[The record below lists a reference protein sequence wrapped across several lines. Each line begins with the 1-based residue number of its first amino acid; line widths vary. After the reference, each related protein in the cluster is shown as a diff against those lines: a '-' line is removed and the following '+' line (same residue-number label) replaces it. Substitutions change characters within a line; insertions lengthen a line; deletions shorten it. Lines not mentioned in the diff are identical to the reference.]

1 MSLKTPWAPLA
12 FDWYADEEVK
22 SPTLGPA
29 LWPWI
34 LGRVIKGQGVISEEE
49 LDPEEAVDNV
59 GLVRFAE
66 ELARAVKANPDLDVQ
81 QWVVAQAATAFK
93 AFRTPRSS
101 RRQPLMVPAMSQRD
115 LGGRN
120 ASGSYG
126 GNFQTKRG
134 YTAKGFREWMGK
146 FTRIEVTF
154 GPAPATP
161 SVAPPPPPPP
171 SSPPPPPAGAPPES
185 SSAPPTANEAH
196 TAASRF
202 ANLFKAYWPAVSL
215 KRGWWDENLELL
227 IRHGEANVADLCQ
240 KARQRS
246 ATHPNYVIA
255 CLQRIAPAPALS
267 SASSSHASPAPRAH
281 KGAVPS
287 YDEWSNV
294 QW

>member
-22 SPTLGPA
+22 ALALGPA

-49 LDPEEAVDNV
+49 LDPEEAVENV

-66 ELARAVKANPDLDVQ
+66 ELARALKANPDLDVQ
-81 QWVVAQAATAFK
+81 QWVVAQGASVFK
-93 AFRTPRSS
+93 GFRTPRSS
-101 RRQPLMVPAMSQRD
+101 RRQPLLVPATSQRD

-120 ASGSYG
+120 STGTYG
-126 GNFQTKRG
+126 GNFQIKRG
-134 YTAKGFREWMGK
+134 VTAKGFREWMGK

-154 GPAPATP
+154 GPAAP
-161 SVAPPPPPPP
+161 SAAPPPPPPP
-171 SSPPPPPAGAPPES
+171 SSVPPPPTGAPPES
-185 SSAPPTANEAH
+185 SSAPPNPNEAH
-196 TAASRF
+196 NAGSRF
-202 ANLFKAYWPAVSL
+202 ANIFTAYWPGVTL
-215 KRGWWDENLELL
+215 KRAWWDQNLALL
-227 IRHGEANVADLCQ
+227 LRHGEATVADLCQ
-240 KARQRS
+240 TARKRN

-255 CLQRIAPAPALS
+255 CLDRMAPAP
-267 SASSSHASPAPRAH
+267 SSSPPASPHASAAPRPH

-287 YDEWSNV
+287 YDEWSTA